1 VPWIHEAGKALL
13 LGALLA
19 TPGARAQEAKDVCG
33 KRPRCSVKESTAAIK
48 GHEVVELS
56 LGPRA
61 AEEGPECEQREWW
74 LRRPDKSVVK
84 LLEAC
89 NDGYGAAGVGEEEV
103 EIGENLFIHTRSGG
117 SNWRWTNKVVAQLS
131 PLSLISQESSSS
143 HTVSPESSQTRF
155 HYVTFESH
163 VVREAIDCKV
173 PAGEAS
179 ADSDTTVV
187 ESRLMPQVELP
198 RGFLAEGWKR
208 TGLGRC
214 SAEASFVL
222 LGKAQG
228 ATDARLRAVLAQGDV
243 LFVEVVDDTW
253 TGPGARW
260 LADDHVELW
269 LFPQVPESAD
279 PCGREGKDVG
289 LVQWAIRIA
298 DGKVFPAYGDPKPSL
313 QAEVVR
319 EAGRARLKVKLPADL
334 RAVTAVYS
342 DSDSGKKQELL
353 VATSTLK
360 FGRAATLS
368 PVRSVAPTEASCQV
382 KGSELAPVPS
392 ELRPPAGEAALPD

>member
-1 VPWIHEAGKALL
+1 VPRILEVGKAML

-19 TPGARAQEAKDVCG
+19 APPVLAQEAKDVCG
-33 KRPRCSVKESTAAIK
+33 KRPRCSVKDTTPAIK

-56 LGPRA
+56 LGPRDPA
-61 AEEGPECEQREWW
+61 EGPGCEQREWW
-74 LRRPDKSVVK
+74 LRRPGKPAVK

-89 NDGYGAAGVGEEEV
+89 NDGYGAAGIGEEKV
-103 EIGENLFIHTRSGG
+103 EIAENRFTHTRSGG
-117 SNWRWTNKVVAQLS
+117 SNWRWTHTVVAQLS

-143 HTVSPESSQTRF
+143 HSSSPESSQTRF
-155 HYVTFESH
+155 NYATFESH

-173 PAGEAS
+173 PEGEAS

-198 RGFLAEGWKR
+198 KDFLSEGWKR

-214 SAEASFVL
+214 STEASFVL
-222 LGKAQG
+222 LGKPEG
-228 ATDARLRAVLAQGDV
+228 GKDARLNAVLAQGDL

-253 TGPGARW
+253 TGPGEKW
-260 LADDHVELW
+260 LTDDHVELW
-269 LFPQVPESAD
+269 LFPEVPESAD
-279 PCGREGKDVG
+279 PCGRNGKDAG

-298 DGKVFPAYGDPKPSL
+298 DGQVFPAYGSPKPRPKT
-313 QAEVVR
+313 EVVR
-319 EAGRARLKVKLPADL
+319 EAGRARLKVKLPPNL

-342 DSDSGKKQELL
+342 DSDSGKKQELM
-353 VATSTLK
+353 VATSALV

-368 PVRSVAPTEASCQV
+368 AVRSVSPTEASCQV
-382 KGSELAPVPS
+382 KGATLAPVPA
-392 ELRPPAGEAALPD
+392 ELRPAESEAALPD